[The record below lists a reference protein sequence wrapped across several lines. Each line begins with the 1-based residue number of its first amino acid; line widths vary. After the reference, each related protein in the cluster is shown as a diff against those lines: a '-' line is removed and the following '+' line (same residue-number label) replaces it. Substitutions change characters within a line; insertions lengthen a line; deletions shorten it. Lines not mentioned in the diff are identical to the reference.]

1 MSPRPF
7 SWTYF
12 WACCR
17 HSRKISHECC
27 ILCVHANFKLLV
39 SFHGEFSWRLM
50 QLSEINLAL
59 LCCPQIASS
68 IVQAVMLQTSPESLS
83 ESWGPPS
90 LSLAS
95 PFHLIGPMT
104 LEHPFRFSDTVVNFG
119 DEWKS
124 LRPRQICGSAVVFV
138 DGLQIQPCSG
148 IVIHMWTY
156 FVLQNTALKKS
167 LLFTC

>member
-1 MSPRPF
+1 
-7 SWTYF
+7 
-12 WACCR
+12 
-17 HSRKISHECC
+17 
-27 ILCVHANFKLLV
+27 
-39 SFHGEFSWRLM
+39 M

-59 LCCPQIASS
+59 LCCPQIVSS

-104 LEHPFRFSDTVVNFG
+104 WKHPFRFSDMVVTFG
-119 DEWKS
+119 DEWNS

-138 DGLQIQPCSG
+138 DMASKFCSG